1 MKTKAVNF
9 SIGLAAQAWID
20 ENCPGPT
27 YIPGLISQSD
37 DGWIVG
43 WYSEDRVSA
52 PAFPGFVATNGNGDQ
67 LVIVQS
73 DSESRLENK
82 VLSYGEGKFTL
93 TAV

>member
-9 SIGLAAQAWID
+9 SIGPGARAWID

-43 WYSEDRVSA
+43 WYSEDRLSK
-52 PAFPGFVATNGNGDQ
+52 PTFPGFVATNGNGDQ
-67 LVIVQS
+67 LAIVQT
-73 DSESRLENK
+73 DSESKLANR
-82 VLSYGEGKFTL
+82 VLGYDEGSFTL